1 MKNTATRY
9 YRYYLT
15 IFGIFAVIMFLL
27 TLLLIL
33 MGSNGLDWAAGA
45 FFALVIPFMIYWGIR
60 YRYFSRVELTD
71 IQDVILERTYTRWG
85 PTTLEFEIKMTIE
98 GEERT
103 VRTFAVFNSERTR
116 LFDITGPNKLN
127 NYSGKTVKAGYDA
140 KKGRAVVLDIL

>member
-27 TLLLIL
+27 TLLLVL

-45 FFALVIPFMIYWGIR
+45 FFALVIPFIIYWGIR
-60 YRYFSRVELTD
+60 YRYFSRVELTN

-98 GEERT
+98 GGERT
-103 VRTFAVFNSERTR
+103 VRTFAVFTSAWGF
-116 LFDITGPNKLN
+116 LGGPNKLDD
-127 NYSGKTVKAGYDA
+127 YSGKTVKAGYDA

>member
-33 MGSNGLDWAAGA
+33 MGSNGLGWTAGA
-45 FFALVIPFMIYWGIR
+45 FFALVIPFMIYWGFR

-85 PTTLEFEIKMTIE
+85 PTTLEFEIEMTIE

-103 VRTFAVFNSERTR
+103 VRTFA
-116 LFDITGPNKLN
+116 LFTSAWGFLGGPNKLDD
-127 NYSGKTVKAGYDA
+127 YSGKTVKAGYDA